1 MRRRRLGAL
10 IFPGFEMLDLY
21 GPLEM
26 FAMRPDAFEIVT
38 LAKRTGP
45 VVAAGGPATVADM
58 AICAS
63 PPLDV
68 LLVPGGPGTRDALG
82 DAALIG
88 WLRETAAHA
97 EIVASVCTGA
107 ALLAAAE
114 LLDGGPA
121 TTNKRA
127 FDWVAGTRPDVDWRK
142 RARWVEAGPIFTAS
156 GVSAGMDMAL
166 AMIARLMGRDAAED
180 AAHEAEYIWN
190 HDPRED
196 PFAKE

>member
-38 LAKRTGP
+38 VAERAGP
-45 VVAAGGPATVADM
+45 VVAAGGPATVADVAM
-58 AICAS
+58 GDVRFV
-63 PPLDV
+63 DV

-127 FDWVAGTRPDVDWRK
+127 FDWVAGTRPDVDWQK